1 MTLHTL
7 RLYLGHSMNKY
18 NFTVNKLV
26 TSFNKVDI
34 EANSIEEAS
43 EIARLQAEEEIKSY
57 IKDIKPHNYEYS
69 ATPYFNEIISDS

>member
-1 MTLHTL
+1 MTLHTW

-26 TSFNKVDI
+26 TSFSKVDI
-34 EANSIEEAS
+34 EAS

-69 ATPYFNEIISDS
+69 ATPYFNKTIGDS